1 MTGDDDTGDAT
12 GEGTEDG
19 IGDGTGDDT
28 GDGDSD
34 GDGIG
39 DDAGT
44 VDGGGGGDVINIPP
58 SGGDSGGSKQERRDY
73 SRMREILEQRARR
86 IGGTAPGLGYKP
98 VEGIS
103 NTLNKAADNFLD
115 ALRFG

>member
-1 MTGDDDTGDAT
+1 
-12 GEGTEDG
+12 
-19 IGDGTGDDT
+19 
-28 GDGDSD
+28 
-34 GDGIG
+34 
-39 DDAGT
+39 
-44 VDGGGGGDVINIPP
+44 
-58 SGGDSGGSKQERRDY
+58 
-73 SRMREILEQRARR
+73 MREILEQRPRR